1 MVWSAASTDR
11 QRPAHAF
18 IQAHGHP
25 AGSAS
30 RGVLSA
36 GARGLRGAGRRT
48 FKNRRGE
55 RLGEHRPR
63 PWPYRE
69 QQRTASVSSKKD
81 RRRAGHHMPRNA
93 QQATHH
99 TRRVRQGRGE
109 GGGGGGGHPGATR
122 EPAVPLPSVGASPP
136 SVSPTSSPVQA
147 SAPRRLRATGAQVEG
162 VDFSVHYG
170 DPAEALSSHPL
181 LELQGHYRMVR
192 FSRAE
197 CTNAYIRKYYS
208 CMNKQAP
215 RCI

>member
-36 GARGLRGAGRRT
+36 GGARSA
-48 FKNRRGE
+48 
-55 RLGEHRPR
+55 
-63 PWPYRE
+63 
-69 QQRTASVSSKKD
+69 
-81 RRRAGHHMPRNA
+81 
-93 QQATHH
+93 
-99 TRRVRQGRGE
+99 GRGE
-109 GGGGGGGHPGATR
+109 THLQESPGRTPWRAQAASLAVPRAAAHSISEFQEGPPARWASHATECPASHTSHAACAAGAGGGGEGHPGATR

-147 SAPRRLRATGAQVEG
+147 SAPGWLRATGAQVEG

-181 LELQGHYRMVR
+181 LELQGYYRMVR